1 MGDAKTEQPKEHI
14 EARSDGGVRVITLA
28 RPEKK
33 NAFTFAMYDAL
44 ARALARAD
52 ADDDVRVVLLEGAGG
67 AFTAGN
73 DLADFLHLS
82 GAGAAEAGNVGA
94 GATRTDASD
103 SGSKGARADSSGG
116 GSSVSASASANA
128 ARASASGGSSTART
142 GASGDA
148 GAAVR
153 VLLQLVDQQKP
164 IVCAVDGVAIGI
176 GTTMLL
182 HADYVAASTRA
193 RFALPFVN
201 LGLSPEGGSSLL
213 LPMLV
218 GLQRASEW
226 VLFGEPFDAAR
237 AMQAGLVNEVVEPE
251 ALAARALARAHA
263 LAERPAAA
271 LAAAKRLLREP
282 LRAQVKATIDREWH
296 VFLERLASPEATQ
309 AMQAFLQKK
318 R

>member
-1 MGDAKTEQPKEHI
+1 MNEQAREHI
-14 EARSDGGVRVITLA
+14 EARSEGGVRVITLA

-52 ADDDVRVVLLEGAGG
+52 ADDDVRVVLIEGAGG
-67 AFTAGN
+67 VFTAGN
-73 DLADFLHLS
+73 DLGDFLQL
-82 GAGAAEAGNVGA
+82 
-94 GATRTDASD
+94 
-103 SGSKGARADSSGG
+103 SGG
-116 GSSVSASASANA
+116 GGRTAP
-128 ARASASGGSSTART
+128 GGDVA
-142 GASGDA
+142 GDG
-148 GAAVR
+148 GAAIR

-164 IVCAVDGVAIGI
+164 IVCAVDGAAIGI

-226 VLFGEPFDAAR
+226 LLFGEPFDAAR
-237 AMQAGLVNEVVEPE
+237 AKEAGLVNEIVEPE
-251 ALAARALARAHA
+251 ALGERALARARA
-263 LAERPAAA
+263 LAERPVAS
-271 LAAAKRLLREP
+271 LTAAKRLLREP
-282 LRAQVKATIDREWH
+282 LRAQVKATIEREWH
-296 VFLERLASPEATQ
+296 VFIERLASPEAAQ
-309 AMQAFLQKK
+309 AMQAFLQK
-318 R
+318 RR

>member
-1 MGDAKTEQPKEHI
+1 MGDPKTEHASEQTKEHI
-14 EARSDGGVRVITLA
+14 EARSDGVVRVITLA
-28 RPEKK
+28 RPEKR

-52 ADDDVRVVLLEGAGG
+52 ADDDVRVVLIEGAGG

-73 DLADFLHLS
+73 DLADFLQLS
-82 GAGAAEAGNVGA
+82 GAGAANGGDADADA
-94 GATRTDASD
+94 GAARTGASD
-103 SGSKGARADSSGG
+103 RGS
-116 GSSVSASASANA
+116 SANA
-128 ARASASGGSSTART
+128 ARASASGGNSTTRA
-142 GASGDA
+142 GASGDD

-182 HADYVAASTRA
+182 HADYIAASTRA

-226 VLFGEPFDAAR
+226 LLFGEPFDAAR

-251 ALAARALARAHA
+251 ALATRAMARARA

-282 LRAQVKATIDREWH
+282 LRAQVKATIEREWH
-296 VFLERLASPEATQ
+296 VFVERLASPEATQ

>member
-1 MGDAKTEQPKEHI
+1 MSDSTQEHI
-14 EARSDGGVRVITLA
+14 EARSDGAVRIITLA

-52 ADDDVRVVLLEGAGG
+52 ADDDVRVILLTGAAGV
-67 AFTAGN
+67 FTAGN
-73 DLADFLHLS
+73 DLGDFMQLS
-82 GAGAAEAGNVGA
+82 AGGAAAAG
-94 GATRTDASD
+94 SD
-103 SGSKGARADSSGG
+103 G
-116 GSSVSASASANA
+116 
-128 ARASASGGSSTART
+128 
-142 GASGDA
+142 

-164 IVCAVDGVAIGI
+164 LVCAVDGAAIGI

-213 LPMLV
+213 LPLLV

-226 VLFGEPFDAAR
+226 LLFGEPFDAAR
-237 AMQAGLVNEVVEPE
+237 AKEAGLVNEVVEPE
-251 ALAARALARAHA
+251 ALAERALARART
-263 LAERPAAA
+263 LAERPAAS
-271 LAAAKRLLREP
+271 LAASKRLLREP
-282 LRAQVKATIDREWH
+282 LRAQVKATIEREWH
-296 VFLERLASPEATQ
+296 VFVERLASPEAAA
-309 AMQAFLQKK
+309 AMQAFLQKRK
-318 R
+318 